1 MKKFVLFFSISFLYQ
16 LHAFSQYNK
25 SVSVEPLLKTDT
37 NYIGQKIIYPDGDST
52 ESTILKI
59 TFPPGATTGWHIHDY
74 PLFGYILQGELTVE
88 VEGREPEVL
97 KAGTAATEVI
107 GIRHCGTN
115 RGKTDLVMIVFYLGK
130 KGKPLVR

>member
-1 MKKFVLFFSISFLYQ
+1 MLKLTILFSVVMFVSLP
-16 LHAFSQYNK
+16 AFSQYNQ
-25 SVSVEPLLKTDT
+25 SVAIETLLKTDT
-37 NYIGQKIIYPDGDST
+37 NYIGQKIIYPAGDST
-52 ESTILKI
+52 ETTILKI

-88 VEGREPEVL
+88 VEGRNTEVL
-97 KAGTAATEVI
+97 KAGSAATEVI

-115 RGKTDLVMIVFYLGK
+115 KGNQDLIMIVIYLGK